1 MGVGAMSQSFSQP
14 ITSADIVIV
23 DIPATDKVQATALLA
38 EKLFA
43 AGRITDTKEFL
54 KAVARREEHFPTG
67 IEGGIAF
74 PHAQSDLVATSSVA
88 VATSNAGID
97 FGADDGPAH
106 LIFLIAAPATG
117 ESAHL
122 EILAA
127 LARKIMDEE
136 FRKELLAETSA
147 ESIAQIVNREV
158 QK

>member
-1 MGVGAMSQSFSQP
+1 MIDSMRPPQSCCLP
-14 ITSADIVIV
+14 KITLHRHWLQSLLHRPKANPEATVF
-23 DIPATDKVQATALLA
+23 IPLQL
-38 EKLFA
+38 
-43 AGRITDTKEFL
+43 
-54 KAVARREEHFPTG
+54 
-67 IEGGIAF
+67 
-74 PHAQSDLVATSSVA
+74 
-88 VATSNAGID
+88 
-97 FGADDGPAH
+97 GADDGPAH